1 MTDRIQ
7 NLNVILDRDI
17 REDDVQCIV
26 EAISMIKYVTVVEL
40 GKPVDMTDHLARSR
54 AVCDLGS
61 KIINVIH
68 EHPK

>member
-1 MTDRIQ
+1 
-7 NLNVILDRDI
+7 
-17 REDDVQCIV
+17 
-26 EAISMIKYVTVVEL
+26 MIKYVTVVEL